1 GQVATPGP
9 TATTAT
15 SGERRPVEGAA
26 TGMGDSVA
34 DAATR
39 APGPATLNGGT
50 GNDAALTGAG
60 EKGARGEIGRAPI
73 GLAFLGLGA
82 LLALILALLT
92 YRTRIDRKA

>member
-1 GQVATPGP
+1 
-9 TATTAT
+9 
-15 SGERRPVEGAA
+15 
-26 TGMGDSVA
+26 
-34 DAATR
+34 
-39 APGPATLNGGT
+39 LNGGT

-60 EKGARGEIGRAPI
+60 EIEAGGEIGRAPI